1 MTDIVS
7 GTVTDAGARYLA
19 QKAASLEPVVVTHF
33 ILANVPGA
41 DETTVADAAAGIPDS
56 SQLVG
61 GEIAVQDPHYN
72 DDNAVTYSLVLGS
85 DVGSD
90 VGGSGVPYDFNYYGI
105 VTDSGELLA
114 YSYIPLNKKRNGIG
128 QVINRNLVVPF
139 SNAKQLTGADLPLES
154 WQFDYEAE
162 MLAMQTSIMQNSA
175 ATISALSSAI
185 KNHERLLTLE
195 GKL

>member
-1 MTDIVS
+1 MTDIIS
-7 GTVTDAGARYLA
+7 GTVTDAGARYIA

-33 ILANVPGA
+33 ILANVPGV
-41 DETTVADAAAGIPDS
+41 DETTPADPSMGIPTEYLIDDF
-56 SQLVG
+56 V
-61 GEIAVQDPHYN
+61 AVQDPHYN
-72 DDNAVTYSLVLGS
+72 DDNAVTYSLVLDS
-85 DVGSD
+85 SVGD
-90 VGGSGVPYDFNYYGI
+90 YDFNYYGI

-114 YSYIPLNKKRNGIG
+114 YSYIPLNKKRKDIG

-162 MLAMQTSIMQNSA
+162 MLAMQTCIMQNSA

>member
-7 GTVTDAGARYLA
+7 GTVTDAGARYIA
-19 QKAASLEPVVVTHF
+19 QKAASLKPVVVTHF

-41 DETTVADAAAGIPDS
+41 DETTPADPSMGIPTEYLIDDF
-56 SQLVG
+56 V
-61 GEIAVQDPHYN
+61 AVQDPHYN

-85 DVGSD
+85 DVGSE
-90 VGGSGVPYDFNYYGI
+90 VGGNGTPFDFNFYGI
-105 VTDSGELLA
+105 VTDTEELLA
-114 YSYIPLNKKRNGIG
+114 YSYIPLNKKRKGIG

>member
-7 GTVTDAGARYLA
+7 GTVTDAGARYIA

-33 ILANVPGA
+33 ILANIPGV
-41 DETTVADAAAGIPDS
+41 DETTPADATAGIPDES
-56 SQLVG
+56 YLVG
-61 GEIAVQDPHYN
+61 GNILVQDPHYN
-72 DDNAVTYSLVLGS
+72 DDNAVTYSLVLDS
-85 DVGSD
+85 SVGD
-90 VGGSGVPYDFNYYGI
+90 YDFNYYGL
-105 VTDSGELLA
+105 VTDTGELLA
-114 YSYIPLNKKRNGIG
+114 YSNIPLNKKRVGIG

-139 SNAKQLTGADLPLES
+139 SNAKQLTGADLPLAS